1 VLDVELS
8 PGKQTWH
15 VGRATRYVDEI
26 PDEHGDFPPAMFVY
40 RSTTIKL
47 GIWDSLCTYNIYTYN
62 IIICM
67 YIHIIWDNPEELSEN
82 LINHDTS

>member
-1 VLDVELS
+1 MNMGISHQLCLS
-8 PGKQTWH
+8 TGVQLSNLEY
-15 VGRATRYVDEI
+15 GI
-26 PDEHGDFPPAMFVY
+26 VY
-40 RSTTIKL
+40 AHI
-47 GIWDSLCTYNIYTYN
+47 IYIYTYN